1 MKLPEAFITNQD
13 IEQRDPRTEIMDEEE
28 IALANNI
35 LEWYRSG
42 WHDKDNRNLFDK
54 WEAIDL
60 YWEGD
65 ANEPESDN
73 DPASNTNIINPN
85 VEGQVAYL
93 IEQNLAVQT
102 KARGPSDMAFSD
114 IARIILEFVKERNK
128 MRRKLDVHERRRL
141 KFGTGIFRV
150 LFDPDQ
156 LDGMGLPVIDV
167 CNPAYVFPDPNIT
180 DIYKIQEGRFLIE
193 VMNKSIS
200 WARESGLYPEDRVNA
215 IQPGYHPISMDYIF
229 GEEDGQ
235 SDAISQ
241 DHYLHMLVWF
251 RDKIK
256 RKEKVKQTRTET
268 IEETGETVEVEEEVE
283 QESEEYRIRL
293 IEMSGDGIIL
303 RDTKDDPYFV
313 IPGNRYPYFFTP
325 DMHREGTVWG
335 KGTAELLIDTQD
347 LINDIDD
354 QIRIN
359 GRLTGNPQRWVS
371 VESGLDPDKW
381 DNDAGLTLPT
391 DMTGG
396 HPGFGYLAPPS
407 MPDYIIKR
415 RDQAFQERQIIA
427 RFSDQQ
433 SGVKQAG
440 VDTATEALAL
450 QQGANSGVNH
460 KKMLLEETM
469 SDMFEYILD
478 LCMEYWDQE
487 MAFAI
492 TEDENSFLFFRPSDM
507 KEVPVLIPSTEGYQ
521 RNFMRQL
528 EFMGLRPEQAPP
540 YMPLMGDDGKPVTK
554 KVALDIT
561 VTVGAGLPQNKAF
574 IYSVIKESAGLLQ
587 PQTLLRLL
595 RDYVGLPVTDEDIMP
610 QPQQMPNM
618 TDTSMQDAL
627 VQGLTPQGNPQ
638 MPRIGGVA

>member
-1 MKLPEAFITNQD
+1 MT
-13 IEQRDPRTEIMDEEE
+13 
-28 IALANNI
+28 
-35 LEWYRSG
+35 G
-42 WHDKDNRNLFDK
+42 
-54 WEAIDL
+54 
-60 YWEGD
+60 
-65 ANEPESDN
+65 
-73 DPASNTNIINPN
+73 
-85 VEGQVAYL
+85 
-93 IEQNLAVQT
+93 VQT
-102 KARGPSDMAFSD
+102 CA
-114 IARIILEFVKERNK
+114 
-128 MRRKLDVHERRRL
+128 
-141 KFGTGIFRV
+141 
-150 LFDPDQ
+150 
-156 LDGMGLPVIDV
+156 LPI
-167 CNPAYVFPDPNIT
+167 
-180 DIYKIQEGRFLIE
+180 
-193 VMNKSIS
+193 
-200 WARESGLYPEDRVNA
+200 
-215 IQPGYHPISMDYIF
+215 
-229 GEEDGQ
+229 
-235 SDAISQ
+235 
-241 DHYLHMLVWF
+241 
-251 RDKIK
+251 
-256 RKEKVKQTRTET
+256 
-268 IEETGETVEVEEEVE
+268 
-283 QESEEYRIRL
+283 
-293 IEMSGDGIIL
+293 
-303 RDTKDDPYFV
+303 
-313 IPGNRYPYFFTP
+313 
-325 DMHREGTVWG
+325 
-335 KGTAELLIDTQD
+335 
-347 LINDIDD
+347 
-354 QIRIN
+354 
-359 GRLTGNPQRWVS
+359 S

-396 HPGFGYLAPPS
+396 NPGFGYLTPPS
-407 MPDYIIKR
+407 MPDYIVER
-415 RDQAFQERQIIA
+415 RNQAFQERQIIA

-460 KKMLLEETM
+460 KKMLLEETL

-492 TEDENSFLFFRPSDM
+492 TEDENSFLFFRPSDL

-540 YMPLMGDDGKPVTK
+540 YMPLMGDDGQPVTK